1 MRTASLLPVFTL
13 LFLACTASPR
23 DRLREALR
31 NRAEESYNYLLK
43 GDLGD
48 YVSCLYGYE
57 TMHGEYRT
65 QMEDVFAQY
74 LAREKETRGGLT
86 AFTVVGD
93 TMLDSVNAMVFLE
106 ITFGDGTKEKITQP
120 MILANDTWALK

>member
-1 MRTASLLPVFTL
+1 MFTL
-13 LFLACTASPR
+13 LFLACTASPG

-57 TMHGEYRT
+57 AMPGEYRM
-65 QMEDVFAQY
+65 QMKDVFAQY
-74 LAREKETRGGLT
+74 LALEKETCGGLT
-86 AFTVVGD
+86 AFMVVGD
-93 TMLDSVNAMVFLE
+93 TVLDSVNAVVFLE
-106 ITFGDGTKEKITQP
+106 ITFGDGAKERIAQP
-120 MILANDTWALK
+120 MILANDTWALR